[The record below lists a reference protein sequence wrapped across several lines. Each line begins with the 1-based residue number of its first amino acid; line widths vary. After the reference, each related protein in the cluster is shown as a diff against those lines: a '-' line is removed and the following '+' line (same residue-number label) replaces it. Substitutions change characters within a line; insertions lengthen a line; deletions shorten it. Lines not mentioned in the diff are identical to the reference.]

1 MLKELGK
8 YKEQLL
14 SLFKGDENIRRLLL
28 SETTSADTGTTG
40 TELDTYIVPHLY
52 VKPSEPLSGC
62 YLYFD
67 TAVSRWEGTVKT
79 MQITLQTICSSDRLT
94 LTEDIPDTYGLRYDI
109 LADYVS
115 SALCPAQKEEAR
127 NRLKQ
132 FGIGISSLQKTEH
145 FTEDNMFGHT
155 LIYTLPAFGRSV

>member
-14 SLFKGDENIRRLLL
+14 SLFKSDENIRRLLL
-28 SETTSADTGTTG
+28 SQSTSADTGTTE
-40 TELDTYIVPHLY
+40 TELDAYIVPHLY
-52 VKPSEPLSGC
+52 VKPSEPLTGC

-67 TAVSRWEGTVKT
+67 TAVSGMDGAVKT
-79 MQITLQTICSSDRLT
+79 LQITLQTICSADQLT

-115 SALCPAQKEEAR
+115 SVLCPATKEEAR
-127 NRLKQ
+127 NRLRQ
-132 FGIGISSLQKTEH
+132 FGIGIPSLQKTEH
-145 FTEDNMFGHT
+145 FTEDNMFGHV
-155 LIYTLPAFGRSV
+155 LIYTLPAFGRRV